1 MTRLQTLVEKN
12 TPFAV
17 MQYFQSLKSSKQEVN
32 KKYELI
38 YINSNKEVAYSILE
52 SEEINY
58 LKTNLGI
65 IKLII
70 KNKDGKIFEFN
81 NFKKHKENLEINH

>member
-12 TPFAV
+12 QPFAV
-17 MQYFQSLKSSKQEVN
+17 MQYFQSLKSLKQEVN
-32 KKYELI
+32 KEYELI
-38 YINSNKEVAYSILE
+38 FINSNNKVDYIILE
-52 SEEINY
+52 NEEIIY
-58 LKTNLGI
+58 LKDNLET

-81 NFKKHKENLEINH
+81 DFKNHKESLELKH